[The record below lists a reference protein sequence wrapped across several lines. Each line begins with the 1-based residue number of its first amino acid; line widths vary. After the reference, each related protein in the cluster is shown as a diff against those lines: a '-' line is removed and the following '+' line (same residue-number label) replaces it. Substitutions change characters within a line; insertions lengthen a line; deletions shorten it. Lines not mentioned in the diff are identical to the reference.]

1 MKKTEKM
8 EKISNMLVYTLA
20 VLMIFASALKNPL
33 IMRILV
39 IINAVTLLGTVI
51 CKIVRHK

>member
-1 MKKTEKM
+1 MKKM